1 MARFGDNWET
11 EFKPS
16 WVLAQLQQQE
26 TIPYTR
32 EGGFNPK
39 EYKVRR
45 RPCLFGSIYI
55 LLSRND
61 VCTVMEQVV

>member
-26 TIPYTR
+26 SQPIPYTR

-39 EYKVRR
+39 EYKV
-45 RPCLFGSIYI
+45 
-55 LLSRND
+55 SRD
-61 VCTVMEQVV
+61 TII